1 MVQKCILQVEDEET
15 DVLLLRHAFKKADIA
30 NPLFVASDGAEA
42 ISYLSG
48 EGRFANR
55 AEYPLPSLVLLD
67 LKLPDKPG
75 LAVLEWMRSQTH
87 LKTIVVVAFTSSD
100 YEGDIKRAY
109 ELGVNSYAVKPSD
122 NDKRVQFAL
131 RLRDWW
137 LSCNRFAFP

>member
-1 MVQKCILQVEDEET
+1 
-15 DVLLLRHAFKKADIA
+15 
-30 NPLFVASDGAEA
+30 
-42 ISYLSG
+42 
-48 EGRFANR
+48 
-55 AEYPLPSLVLLD
+55 
-67 LKLPDKPG
+67 
-75 LAVLEWMRSQTH
+75 MRSQTH